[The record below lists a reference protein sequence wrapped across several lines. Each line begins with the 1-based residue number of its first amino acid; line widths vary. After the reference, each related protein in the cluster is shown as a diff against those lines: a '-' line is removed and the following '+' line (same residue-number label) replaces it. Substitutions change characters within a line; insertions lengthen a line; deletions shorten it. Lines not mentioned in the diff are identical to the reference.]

1 MESEPIGV
9 MHVVDALAMGGA
21 ERVAVNLANLLPRE
35 RYRTHLCT
43 TRAEGPLSE
52 AVAPHVMRLALER
65 RGRVDTGALRRL
77 VQYVKERRIRI
88 VHAHASALF
97 FARLGVALER
107 GSALIWHDHYGR
119 ADFADR
125 PAWLYGLATRGTA
138 GVIAVNQTLAAW
150 CRERLRL
157 PERRVWYVPNFVAEG
172 LAGETPERTPSGRA
186 CPTSDGGLT
195 LPGVA
200 GKRMVCVANFRPQK
214 DHPNLL
220 RAMALVARQAPG
232 AHLLLVGEAGDGAYA
247 AALGAQIRELGL
259 ETAVTW
265 MGARKDVAAI
275 LRGCDIGVLSSAS
288 EGLPLALLEYGK
300 AGLAA
305 VATRAGQ
312 CPEVLDHGR
321 AGVLVPPREPEAL
334 GRAMVQLLEDGGQRL
349 ELAARFHQRVEEHYS
364 PRRSLGQICDIYESV
379 LQESR

>member
-1 MESEPIGV
+1 MAAEPVDV
-9 MHVVDALAMGGA
+9 MHVIDALAMGGA
-21 ERVAVNLANLLPRE
+21 ERVAVNLANLLPRD
-35 RYRTHLCT
+35 RYRAHLST

-52 AVAPHVMRLALER
+52 AVAPHVMRLSLER
-65 RGRVDTGALRRL
+65 RGRVDAGALRRFAR
-77 VQYVKERRIRI
+77 YVKERRIRI

-97 FARLGVALER
+97 FARLGVALGR

-119 ADFADR
+119 ADFGDR
-125 PAWLYGLATRGTA
+125 PAWLYGLAASGAA
-138 GVIAVNQTLAAW
+138 GVIAVNETLAAW

-157 PERRVWYVPNFVAEG
+157 PEKRVWYVPNFVAEAE
-172 LAGETPERTPSGRA
+172 LAGENG
-186 CPTSDGGLT
+186 CPK
-195 LPGVA
+195 LPGEA

-247 AALGAQIRELGL
+247 ASLRTQISELGL
-259 ETAVTW
+259 DGAVTW
-265 MGARKDVAAI
+265 LGPRTDVAAI
-275 LRGCDIGVLSSAS
+275 LRGCDIGVLGSAS

-305 VATRAGQ
+305 VATGAGQ

-321 AGVLVPPREPEAL
+321 AGMLVPPGAPEAL
-334 GRAMVQLLEDGGQRL
+334 GQAMVQLLRDGRQRL
-349 ELAARFHQRVEEHYS
+349 ELAARFHDRVEEHYS
-364 PRRSLGQICDIYESV
+364 PRRVLGQICDIYESV
-379 LQESR
+379 LRENR

>member
-1 MESEPIGV
+1 METEPIGV

-97 FARLGVALER
+97 FARLGVALEW
-107 GSALIWHDHYGR
+107 GSSLIWHDHYGR

-125 PAWLYGLATRGTA
+125 PAWLYGLATRGAA

-157 PERRVWYVPNFVAEG
+157 PARRVWYVPNFVAETG
-172 LAGETPERTPSGRA
+172 LTGATA
-186 CPTSDGGLT
+186 DPTLDGGLR
-195 LPGVA
+195 LPGER

-247 AALGAQIRELGL
+247 AALRGQIHELGL
-259 ETAVTW
+259 EDAVTW
-265 MGARKDVAAI
+265 LGPRKDVTAI

-288 EGLPLALLEYGK
+288 EGLPLALLEYGE

-305 VATRAGQ
+305 VATGAGQ

-321 AGVLVPPREPEAL
+321 AGVLVPPRQPEAL
-334 GRAMVQLLEDGGQRL
+334 GQAMLQLLQDGRQRL
-349 ELAARFHQRVEEHYS
+349 ELAARFHERVEAHYS
-364 PRRSLGQICDIYESV
+364 PRRSLGQIGDIYESV